1 MEPGKS
7 QIRILL
13 EVARELLRARGLGPR
28 EIARRLEVSERTVL
42 RWFAAKAVD
51 TDVLE
56 RLCALAGMS
65 FFELSELAA
74 RRVETRL
81 TRLSVVQEQALVD
94 DALLNYIFV
103 NTLKGWTSAE
113 LQREINVPEPMFVDA
128 LIRLERLGL
137 IRLLPGNEIRL
148 RTSRDIRWRK
158 DGPYSSYVN
167 MFLGWSLNKP
177 DISDPRS
184 LWALDILKLSPGSIA
199 QLQRKFDALIAE
211 ALLLSD
217 QDRRSNDS
225 KREWH
230 AVILTARRIAFT
242 PLSEWPTQYRLA
254 DETFRTNGRRN
265 DSQIASDNK

>member
-7 QIRILL
+7 QVRILL

-81 TRLSVVQEQALVD
+81 TRLSVAQEQALVD

-103 NTLKGWTSAE
+103 NTLKRWTSA
-113 LQREINVPEPMFVDA
+113 
-128 LIRLERLGL
+128 
-137 IRLLPGNEIRL
+137 
-148 RTSRDIRWRK
+148 
-158 DGPYSSYVN
+158 
-167 MFLGWSLNKP
+167 
-177 DISDPRS
+177 
-184 LWALDILKLSPGSIA
+184 
-199 QLQRKFDALIAE
+199 
-211 ALLLSD
+211 
-217 QDRRSNDS
+217 
-225 KREWH
+225 
-230 AVILTARRIAFT
+230 
-242 PLSEWPTQYRLA
+242 
-254 DETFRTNGRRN
+254 GR
-265 DSQIASDNK
+265 Q

>member
-1 MEPGKS
+1 MERGKS
-7 QIRILL
+7 QIKVLL

-28 EIARRLEVSERTVL
+28 EIAKRLDVSERTVL

-51 TDVLE
+51 TDVVE

-65 FFELSELAA
+65 FFELTELAA

-81 TRLSVVQEQALVD
+81 TRLSVAQEQALVD

-128 LIRLERLGL
+128 LIRLEKLGL
-137 IRLLPGNEIRL
+137 IGLLPGNEIRL

-158 DGPYSSYVN
+158 NGPYSGYVN
-167 MFLGWSLNKP
+167 MFLGWSLDKP

-184 LWALDILKLSPGSIA
+184 LWTMDIMKLSPGSIA
-199 QLQRKFDALIAE
+199 QLQRKYDALIAE
-211 ALLLSD
+211 ALLLSE
-217 QDRRSNDS
+217 QDRRSNDPL
-225 KREWH
+225 REWH
-230 AVILTARRIAFT
+230 AVVLAARRIAFP
-242 PLSEWPTQYRLA
+242 PLSEWPTQYRGLDDTVRGGVIGTRA
-254 DETFRTNGRRN
+254 GHDMHT
-265 DSQIASDNK
+265 K

>member
-1 MEPGKS
+1 MEAAKS
-7 QIRILL
+7 QIKVLL
-13 EVARELLRARGLGPR
+13 DVVRELLRARGLGPR

-51 TDVLE
+51 TAIVE
-56 RLCALAGMS
+56 RLCALAGMT
-65 FFELSELAA
+65 FFELCELAA

-81 TRLSVVQEQALVD
+81 TRLSVAQEQALVD

-137 IRLLPGNEIRL
+137 IGLLPGNEIRL
-148 RTSRDIRWRK
+148 RTSRDIQWRK

-184 LWALDILKLSPGSIA
+184 LWAMDIMKLSPGSIA
-199 QLQRKFDALIAE
+199 QLQRKYDALIAE
-211 ALLLSD
+211 ALLLSE
-217 QDRRSNDS
+217 QDRRSNDA
-225 KREWH
+225 RRDWH
-230 AVILTARRIAFT
+230 AVVLAARRIALP
-242 PLSEWPTQYRLA
+242 PLSEWPTQYRVPS
-254 DETFRTNGRRN
+254 DDHPRGGHRN
-265 DSQIASDNK
+265 